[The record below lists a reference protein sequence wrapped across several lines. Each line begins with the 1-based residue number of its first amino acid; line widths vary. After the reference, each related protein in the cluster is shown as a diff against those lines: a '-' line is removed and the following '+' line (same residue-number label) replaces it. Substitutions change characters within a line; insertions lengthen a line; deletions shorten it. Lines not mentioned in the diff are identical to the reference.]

1 MKFEWDEKKER
12 KNIIKHNIDF
22 HRARTVF
29 NDVKAVYLFDEA
41 HSQDEERFNV
51 IGRDNILS
59 ELTVCHCYRGE
70 NEEII
75 RIISARKATKEE
87 VNIYMKGGV

>member
-22 HRARTVF
+22 HRAGTVF

-41 HSQDEERFNV
+41 HSQDEE
-51 IGRDNILS
+51 
-59 ELTVCHCYRGE
+59 
-70 NEEII
+70 
-75 RIISARKATKEE
+75 
-87 VNIYMKGGV
+87 

>member
-1 MKFEWDEKKER
+1 MKFEWDENKEL

-22 HRARTVF
+22 ERAKTVF
-29 NDVKAVYLFDEA
+29 SDVNAVYLSDDA
-41 HSQDEERFNV
+41 HSRDEERFNV

-87 VNIYMKGGV
+87 LKIYMRGGM